1 MSRSLVC
8 AAMLCA
14 ILLITPQPAYA
25 YIDPGLGSLL
35 FQSAVAGFLAVG
47 AAWIGFKM
55 KIMSFFERW
64 KDKEK
69 VGTKVGTK
77 KSKK

>member
-1 MSRSLVC
+1 
-8 AAMLCA
+8 MLGA

-35 FQSAVAGFLAVG
+35 FQSAVAGFLALG

-64 KDKEK
+64 KDKEP
-69 VGTKVGTK
+69 VRTK